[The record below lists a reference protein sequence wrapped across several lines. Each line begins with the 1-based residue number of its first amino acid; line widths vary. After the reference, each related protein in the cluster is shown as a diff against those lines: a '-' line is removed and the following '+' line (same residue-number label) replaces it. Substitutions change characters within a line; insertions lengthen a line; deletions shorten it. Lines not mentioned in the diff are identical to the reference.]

1 MAAAGMPFLAV
12 ETESWKDGII
22 MAIRMTWAMAAA
34 LVWASGAQAQQAA
47 DTKFNAIVKN
57 AAYPVDQ
64 GPKVLIDEAHHNYH
78 TAEGRYKGFAELL
91 RKDGFRVEASGS
103 AFSAE
108 QLRKTD
114 ILVIA
119 NALHEKNL
127 RVWTLPTPS
136 AFNDAEIKAVTKW
149 VKGGGKLLLIADHMP
164 FPGAAEK
171 LGKAFGF
178 EFGNGYASGP
188 KDGIFSKSK
197 GLLREHAI
205 TTGRKKA
212 ESIDSVRT
220 FTGQAFKAVDDVE
233 PLMVF
238 GEGHFMRYPK
248 TANQFDENT
257 RREDVNGWLHAGV
270 RKFGKGRVAVFG
282 EAAMFTAQTSGE
294 TRKPMGMNAPGAE
307 QNQQFCL
314 NVMRWLSGKLEPTAR

>member
-1 MAAAGMPFLAV
+1 MKTRMVLLAV
-12 ETESWKDGII
+12 S
-22 MAIRMTWAMAAA
+22 AMA

-47 DTKFNAIVKN
+47 DTKFHAFVKDP
-57 AAYPVDQ
+57 AYPVDQ
-64 GPKVLIDEAHHNYH
+64 GPKVVIDEAHHNYH

-91 RKDGFRVEASGS
+91 RKDGFRVDSSNA

-108 QLRKTD
+108 SLKTAD

-119 NALHEKNL
+119 NALNEKNAQ
-127 RVWTLPTPS
+127 VWTLPTPS
-136 AFNDAEIKAVTKW
+136 AFTDAEIVAVRDW

-188 KDGIFSKSK
+188 QDGIFRKFE
-197 GLLREHAI
+197 GLLKKHAI

-212 ESIDSVRT
+212 EAIDAVRT
-220 FTGQAFKAVDDVE
+220 FTGQAFKAVDEVE

-238 GEGHFMRYPK
+238 GEGHFMRFP
-248 TANQFDENT
+248 TSANQFDENT
-257 RREDVNGWLHAGV
+257 PRKDVDGWLHAGV

-314 NVMRWLSGKLEPTAR
+314 NVMRWLAGKL